1 MVANLVQIQDK
12 LKDLS
17 DNQLRDIFST
27 GSVPQFMV
35 MTEMGR
41 RKEMNEEYQKN
52 QAQAATTVAEDIL
65 SPANSMAQGL
75 GALAQPQNRMA
86 TQPQN
91 LPIENTIPTMPP
103 SPQPMANKLPV
114 TRMADGGL
122 AKIKYANGG
131 TFGEVELPPRR
142 RPLFPTDA
150 ELTSEFITDEELLDM
165 APITP
170 YLEGINQASVLDPSA
185 QRAMPIEA
193 GASSP
198 DFASYSAMLEKIR
211 NRQQPST
218 VFSPSLIAAEAAAQK
233 SLTDAQ
239 ADLTADSAYE
249 DLATSLTERQEGLS
263 GQRDE
268 AAGLALLEAA
278 ARIAGSKS
286 PFLGQAIGEAAP
298 AIGTYGKSL
307 SEVRRQ
313 ENALFDTEAKLTQL
327 KMAEKARR
335 KEEVAKLRSEL
346 RDLDSVRR
354 DIEDKA
360 FTRHKTEQSLDLRVL
375 DSEQK
380 IAIARTTDDR
390 QKATLELS
398 RAKDK
403 RDSFKLEN
411 QLGETQA
418 NISDL
423 EDAISK
429 GLNPDGTPYTE
440 NEKTEKQEQLKSLK
454 LRRAGITKTIKD
466 TSKTSPFAALTA
478 QAKTTQEVLRLNDVI
493 TDLKKQFGG
502 TKEIYV
508 SMASSQSGKSDEEK
522 AALAAEAGKAWD
534 DAQADIKRL
543 NQRRKALLGSP
554 SGSSNAKSLADL
566 RTQAKKQGQ

>member
-1 MVANLVQIQDK
+1 M
-12 LKDLS
+12 
-17 DNQLRDIFST
+17 
-27 GSVPQFMV
+27 
-35 MTEMGR
+35 
-41 RKEMNEEYQKN
+41 
-52 QAQAATTVAEDIL
+52 
-65 SPANSMAQGL
+65 
-75 GALAQPQNRMA
+75 
-86 TQPQN
+86 
-91 LPIENTIPTMPP
+91 
-103 SPQPMANKLPV
+103 
-114 TRMADGGL
+114 
-122 AKIKYANGG
+122 
-131 TFGEVELPPRR
+131 
-142 RPLFPTDA
+142 
-150 ELTSEFITDEELLDM
+150 
-165 APITP
+165 
-170 YLEGINQASVLDPSA
+170 
-185 QRAMPIEA
+185 
-193 GASSP
+193 
-198 DFASYSAMLEKIR
+198 
-211 NRQQPST
+211 
-218 VFSPSLIAAEAAAQK
+218 
-233 SLTDAQ
+233 TDAQ

-327 KMAEKARR
+327 KMAEKAGR

>member
-17 DNQLRDIFST
+17 DNQLRDIFSS

-41 RKEMNEEYQKN
+41 RKEMKEEYQKN

-65 SPANSMAQGL
+65 SPATNMAQGL

-122 AKIKYANGG
+122 AKIKYANGAMM
-131 TFGEVELPPRR
+131 TTSDFGFPSQGSTEL
-142 RPLFPTDA
+142 
-150 ELTSEFITDEELLDM
+150 
-165 APITP
+165 ITP
-170 YLEGINQASVLDPSA
+170 YIDSLTPFDPVLDPSVQNA
-185 QRAMPIEA
+185 
-193 GASSP
+193 
-198 DFASYSAMLEKIR
+198 YSTNFGLFDARLKDIK
-211 NRQQPST
+211 NRQQPKT
-218 VFSPSLIAAEAAAQK
+218 VFSPSLIAAEDATK
-233 SLTDAQ
+233 KGLTEAQ
-239 ADLTADSAYE
+239 AALTANSAYG

-313 ENALFDTEAKLTQL
+313 ENALFDAEAKLTQL
-327 KMAEKARR
+327 QMAEKAG
-335 KEEVAKLRSEL
+335 KKDEVRKLRTEL
-346 RDLDSVRR
+346 SNLDSVRR
-354 DIEDKA
+354 DIEEKA
-360 FTRHKTEQSLDLRVL
+360 FNRFKTGKQLDLQVL

-380 IAIARTTDDR
+380 F
-390 QKATLELS
+390 ATASSAEERDKTRLQLAQ
-398 RAKDK
+398 AKD
-403 RDSFKLEN
+403 RRESFGLAN

-423 EDAISK
+423 KNAISNGK
-429 GLNPDGTPYTE
+429 TLDGTPYTMQQK
-440 NEKTEKQEQLKSLK
+440 NLMQYQLKDLEAKRDEITKVIKETKSLDLADK
-454 LRRAGITKTIKD
+454 LRQQSLESKKIAQIKSLSGQLTELNKEIKD
-466 TSKTSPFAALTA
+466 
-478 QAKTTQEVLRLNDVI
+478 R
-493 TDLKKQFGG
+493 
-502 TKEIYV
+502 
-508 SMASSQSGKSDEEK
+508 
-522 AALAAEAGKAWD
+522 
-534 DAQADIKRL
+534 
-543 NQRRKALLGSP
+543 
-554 SGSSNAKSLADL
+554 
-566 RTQAKKQGQ
+566 

>member
-17 DNQLRDIFST
+17 DNQLRDVFST

-122 AKIKYANGG
+122 AKIKYANGAMM
-131 TFGEVELPPRR
+131 TTPNFGFPSQVPMEL
-142 RPLFPTDA
+142 
-150 ELTSEFITDEELLDM
+150 S
-165 APITP
+165 TP
-170 YLEGINQASVLDPSA
+170 YIDSLTPFDPVLDPSVQNA
-185 QRAMPIEA
+185 YSTNFGLFDA
-193 GASSP
+193 GLK
-198 DFASYSAMLEKIR
+198 DIK
-211 NRQQPST
+211 NRQQPKT
-218 VFSPSLIAAEAAAQK
+218 VFSPSLISSEAAAQK
-233 SLTDAQ
+233 SLMDAQ
-239 ADLTADSAYE
+239 AALAANSAYR
-249 DLATSLTERQEGLS
+249 DLDKSLTERQEGLS

-313 ENALFDTEAKLTQL
+313 ENALFDAEAKLTQL
-327 KMAEKARR
+327 QMAEKAGR
-335 KEEVAKLRSEL
+335 KEEVSKLRTEL
-346 RDLDSVRR
+346 RDLASVRR

-360 FTRHKTEQSLDLRVL
+360 LNRFRTGKQLDLQIL
-375 DSEQK
+375 GAQQK
-380 IAIARTTDDR
+380 IATAKTTEDREKAR
-390 QKATLELS
+390 LELL
-398 RAKDK
+398 RADDK
-403 RDSFKLEN
+403 RKGYDLKN

-423 EDAISK
+423 KGAISK
-429 GLNPDGTPYTE
+429 GLNLDGTPYTLQQK
-440 NEKTEKQEQLKSLK
+440 NLMKFQLEDLETK
-454 LRRAGITKTIKD
+454 RDEITTVIKES
-466 TSKTSPFAALTA
+466 TKTSPFAALTA
-478 QAKTTQEVLRLNDVI
+478 QGKTTQEVLRLNDVI
-493 TDLKKQFGG
+493 TDLKKRFGSM
-502 TKEIYV
+502 KEIYV
-508 SMASSQSGKSDEEK
+508 STQTQSGKSKE
-522 AALAAEAGKAWD
+522 EAGREWD
-534 DAQADIKRL
+534 DAQGEIESLDLK
-543 NQRRKALLGSP
+543 RKALLGRP
-554 SGSSNAKSLADL
+554 SGSPKAATGNAKKDVSFKL
-566 RTQAKKQGQ
+566 KPKE

>member
-52 QAQAATTVAEDIL
+52 QAQSATTVAEDIL

-131 TFGEVELPPRR
+131 GFDEVEIPSL
-142 RPLFPTDA
+142 A
-150 ELTSEFITDEELLDM
+150 M

-170 YLEGINQASVLDPSA
+170 YLGGINQSSVLDPSA
-185 QRAMPIEA
+185 QGAISTEA

-218 VFSPSLIAAEAAAQK
+218 VFGPSLIASEAAAQK

-239 ADLTADSAYE
+239 ADLTADSAYG

-286 PFLGQAIGEAAP
+286 PFLGQAIGDAAP

-313 ENALFDTEAKLTQL
+313 ENTLFDAQAKLTQL
-327 KMAEKARR
+327 EMAEKSGR

-380 IAIARTTDDR
+380 IAIAQTTDDR

-398 RAKDK
+398 KAKDK
-403 RDSFKLEN
+403 RDSFDLKN

-423 EDAISK
+423 KGAMSK
-429 GLNPDGTPYTE
+429 GLNLDGTPYTLQQK
-440 NEKTEKQEQLKSLK
+440 NLMKFQLEDLETK
-454 LRRAGITKTIKD
+454 RDEITTVIKES
-466 TSKTSPFAALTA
+466 TKTSPFAALTA
-478 QAKTTQEVLRLNDVI
+478 QGKTTQEVLRLNDVI
-493 TDLKKQFGG
+493 TDLKKRFGSM
-502 TKEIYV
+502 KEIYV
-508 SMASSQSGKSDEEK
+508 STQTQSGKSKE
-522 AALAAEAGKAWD
+522 EAGREWD
-534 DAQADIKRL
+534 DAQGEIESLDLK
-543 NQRRKALLGSP
+543 RKALLGRPSRSP
-554 SGSSNAKSLADL
+554 KAATGSAKQDVSFKL
-566 RTQAKKQGQ
+566 KPKE